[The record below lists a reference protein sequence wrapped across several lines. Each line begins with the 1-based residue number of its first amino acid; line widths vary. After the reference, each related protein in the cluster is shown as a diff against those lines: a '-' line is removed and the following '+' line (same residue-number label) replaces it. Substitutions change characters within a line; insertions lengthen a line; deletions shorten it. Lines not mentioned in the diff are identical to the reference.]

1 MSAERPI
8 LNSTVTAFLLA
19 ILFSLPLSAETGGRL
34 EALYAELKQA
44 EPVEAQRIAKEIQLE
59 QSKSGSAAMDLLL
72 KRGRDAMEAGD
83 LEQAIEHL
91 TALTDHAPD
100 FADGWHTRAIAYAR
114 AGLYGPALADI
125 ERALALNP
133 RHFDAIASL
142 GALLEEVG
150 HEKLA
155 HDAYTQ
161 VLAIHPYFEDVTTAL
176 ERLDAEFGG
185 SEI

>member
-1 MSAERPI
+1 M
-8 LNSTVTAFLLA
+8 AFLMA
-19 ILFSLPLSAETGGRL
+19 VTFSLPLSLPVSAEEAGRL
-34 EALYAELKQA
+34 DALYAQLKQA
-44 EPVEAQRIAKEIQLE
+44 EAADARRIASEIQLE

-72 KRGRDAMEAGD
+72 KRGRDAMEAGEHE
-83 LEQAIEHL
+83 LAIEHL

-100 FADGWHTRAIAYAR
+100 FADGWHARAIAYAR

-150 HEKLA
+150 HEQLA

-161 VLAIHPYFEDVTTAL
+161 ILAIHPYFEDVTTAL
-176 ERLDAEFGG
+176 DRLDAEIGG
-185 SEI
+185 SDI

>member
-1 MSAERPI
+1 MSADRPS

-19 ILFSLPLSAETGGRL
+19 VLISVPLSAEEGGRL
-34 EALYAELKQA
+34 DTLYAQLKQA
-44 EPVEAQRIAKEIQLE
+44 EAADAKRIASEIQLE

-83 LEQAIEHL
+83 FDLAIEHL

-100 FADGWHTRAIAYAR
+100 FAEGWHARAIAYAR
-114 AGLYGPALADI
+114 VELYGPALGDV
-125 ERALALNP
+125 ERVLALNP

-150 HEKLA
+150 QDQLA
-155 HDAYTQ
+155 HEAYTQ

-176 ERLDAEFGG
+176 GRLDAELGG
-185 SEI
+185 SDI